1 MKCEPLYM
9 APHRALVIPYGKRPT
24 YGLAEVAGLQS
35 GGAGAR
41 VTNHLKVAFATAV
54 E

>member
-1 MKCEPLYM
+1 M

-24 YGLAEVAGLQS
+24 CRLGEVAGLQLD
-35 GGAGAR
+35 GAGVR
-41 VTNHLKVAFATAV
+41 VTNHLKVAFATAQ